1 MKANLLF
8 LLLFCFVGATAQ
20 NFQTVYEQL
29 VYVNEQWKNQ
39 KDLDASLKV
48 SAAKHLTE
56 QDLIQFHLQETE
68 KLLRK
73 RNVSALSTAQQ
84 KHRMNNLN
92 TLHSYWVKGIF
103 PVNDNHQN
111 RQPYFID
118 KYNTYCAVGYLMQ
131 QSGADKM
138 ARDIHETQNYSYLY
152 DINHPQL
159 MSWANESGLS
169 LDELALIQPGYQN
182 DRPTTILEL
191 HYNNVG
197 VDINEYLEIQQ
208 GVGLYSNHFKKINF
222 YNLQNSLYKTI
233 MVLQMASL
241 GKDVFSYKFSS
252 SDSFANAGRFE
263 LRDNID
269 SLVEK
274 VIYSPDSIHIEDYSV
289 FGLYSTRRYFI
300 GENESTPLGTSL
312 SFCGLSFGYGGT
324 NLTLQSLSATIDTI
338 NSCLTLPISLGN
350 FSYTPI
356 NKTIRLNWETLS
368 ERNTK
373 NFAIER
379 SSDGTNFT
387 TLGNIN
393 AAGNSSDKKTYSFI
407 DKNPRYINHYRIKQ
421 VDVDSKFS
429 YTKMLF
435 IKVPQ
440 ANPLEVLGNVVKD
453 NLQIAIRLPQ
463 ADIASLQ
470 LYDFSGRIVQ
480 QFRATEGNQT
490 LHFASFSA
498 GSYLLR
504 LVTKDGQV
512 FNQRVLR

>member
-8 LLLFCFVGATAQ
+8 MLLFCFVGANAQ
-20 NFQTVYEQL
+20 NLKTVYEQL

-48 SAAKHLTE
+48 NSATHLTE
-56 QDLIQFHLQETE
+56 QELIQFHLQETE

-73 RNVSALSTAQQ
+73 RNFSALSAAQQ
-84 KHRMNNLN
+84 KQRLNNLN
-92 TLHSYWVKGIF
+92 TLHNYWVKGVF
-103 PVNDNHQN
+103 PVNDKHQN

-159 MSWANESGLS
+159 MSWTNESGLS

-233 MVLQMASL
+233 MVSQMASL
-241 GKDVFSYKFSS
+241 GKDVFSYKFPS

-263 LRDNID
+263 FRDNID

-289 FGLYSTRRYFI
+289 FGLYSTRRYYI

-338 NSCLTLPISLGN
+338 NSCLTLPISLGK

-356 NKTIRLNWETLS
+356 NKKIRLNWETLS

-373 NFAIER
+373 YFAIER
-379 SSDGTNFT
+379 SIDGTNFT
-387 TLGNIN
+387 TIGSIN
-393 AAGNSSDKKTYSFI
+393 AAGNSNDKKTYSFT
-407 DKNPRYINHYRIKQ
+407 DNNPLYINHYRIKQ
-421 VDVDSKFS
+421 IDADGKFS
-429 YTKMLF
+429 YTKILF
-435 IKVPQ
+435 VKVPKI
-440 ANPLEVLGNVVKD
+440 NSLEVFGNVVKD
-453 NLQIAIRLPQ
+453 YLQIAIRLLQ

-480 QFRATEGNQT
+480 KFNATEGNQT
-490 LHFASFSA
+490 LHFASIA
-498 GSYLLR
+498 GGNYLLQ
-504 LVTKDGQV
+504 LITKDGQV
-512 FNQRVLR
+512 FNQRVMR